1 MVDTLYELIGGRRTI
16 QAAVDSFYR
25 AVLADPVLTPF
36 FSHTNMADLRAGQSM
51 FLSMLLG
58 GEKVY
63 TGKNI
68 RDAHAGARAQGLTD
82 AHFDAILKHF
92 HAALVEVGVEAE
104 NIEKMMT
111 LVEDTRDGVLDR

>member
-1 MVDTLYELIGGRRTI
+1 MG
-16 QAAVDSFYR
+16 
-25 AVLADPVLTPF
+25 
-36 FSHTNMADLRAGQSM
+36 DLRSGQSM

-82 AHFDAILKHF
+82 SHFDAILKHF
-92 HAALVEVGVEAE
+92 HAALVEVGVAAE
-104 NIEKMMT
+104 NIAKLMP
-111 LVEDTRDGVLDR
+111 LVEDTRNGVLGR